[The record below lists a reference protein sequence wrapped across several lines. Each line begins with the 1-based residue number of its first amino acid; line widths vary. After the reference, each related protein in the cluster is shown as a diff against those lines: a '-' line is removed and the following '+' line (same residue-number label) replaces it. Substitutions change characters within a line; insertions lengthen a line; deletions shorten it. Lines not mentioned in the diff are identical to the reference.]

1 MEFNDLPLMLSSG
14 VVKQITGLGY
24 RRLHELEEIGV
35 LENVPV
41 NKRKRKYTRE
51 SIRNLLKL
59 GPEGAMVK
67 VN

>member
-1 MEFNDLPLMLSSG
+1 MLSSG
-14 VVKQITGLGY
+14 VVKQITGLTY
-24 RRLHELEEIGV
+24 RRLHELEEVGV

-51 SIRNLLKL
+51 SIRTLLKL

>member
-14 VVKQITGLGY
+14 VVKQITGLTY
-24 RRLHELEEIGV
+24 RRLHELEEVGV